1 MLEIQEIQ
9 VEQPQNIVKDNRPRL
24 TTWKGETMIR
34 IHSIQA
40 TVKEILQV
48 SKALDVVKVGIVGE
62 ESTGKSTLAETLAH
76 LIHKNSEVPFAVRLF
91 GKEELLNL
99 EQTLAGLSPANYIL
113 IFDDVSFLEARS
125 SKKEID
131 VLKETTTRIRHL
143 PGGQDVK
150 IILIYDYHYTKA
162 LPPYL
167 RQSHFRYFT
176 SVGSS
181 EGDNMIKIV
190 GTKYL
195 NRIKEF
201 QDKFVEMTTKHK
213 CTFEIKKNKYFS
225 YNYKNPFV
233 SCLFFNNHT
242 LRYVIFPKR
251 QWIEPICS
259 TCTEAI
265 TGLAHSIVSV
275 KQFLEESI
283 AKFGPGTFL
292 SAVKVKLFLNGM
304 NTYSNKVV
312 QAQRYL
318 DRALEQKLISLEEIA
333 IEYKLEVTK
342 ARLRKKLDGVLE

>member
-1 MLEIQEIQ
+1 MFKTQEIEI
-9 VEQPQNIVKDNRPRL
+9 EQPQDSTKDNRPRL
-24 TTWKGETMIR
+24 TTWKTEPMIR

-62 ESTGKSTLAETLAH
+62 ESTGKTTLAETIAH
-76 LIHKNSEVPFAVRLF
+76 LIHKISEVPFAVKVF

-99 EQTLAGLSPANYIL
+99 EQTLGALSPANYVL

-131 VLKETTTRIRHL
+131 ILKETTTRIRHL

-150 IILIYDYHYTKA
+150 IILIYDYHYTKG

-176 SVGSS
+176 SIGSS
-181 EGDNMIKIV
+181 EGDNMLKIV

-195 NRIKEF
+195 QRIKEF
-201 QDKFVEMTTKHK
+201 QEKFVQMTTKHK

-233 SCLFFNNHT
+233 TCLFYNNYT
-242 LRYVIFPKR
+242 LRYVVFPKR

-259 TCTEAI
+259 TCTEA
-265 TGLAHSIVSV
+265 TGGLLHSAISV
-275 KQFLEESI
+275 KQFIEESI

-318 DRALEQKLISLEEIA
+318 DRALEKKLISLEEIA

>member
-1 MLEIQEIQ
+1 MVLIHE
-9 VEQPQNIVKDNRPRL
+9 VEVNQPQNIIKDHRPKL
-24 TTWKGETMIR
+24 TTWKGESMIR

-48 SKALDVVKVGIVGE
+48 STALDLVKVGIVGE
-62 ESTGKSTLAETLAH
+62 ESTGKTTLAETLAH
-76 LIHKNSEVPFAVRLF
+76 LIHKNSAVPFAVKVF
-91 GKEELLNL
+91 GKEELLHL
-99 EQTLAGLSPANYIL
+99 EQTLARLSPANYIL

-131 VLKETTTRIRHL
+131 ILKETTTRIRHL

-181 EGDNMIKIV
+181 EGDNMLKIV
-190 GTKYL
+190 GTKYFQ
-195 NRIKEF
+195 RIKDF
-201 QDKFVEMTTKHK
+201 QEMFVQMTTKHK
-213 CTFEIKKNKYFS
+213 SVFELKKNKYFS
-225 YNYKNPFV
+225 YNYKSPFV
-233 SCLFFNNHT
+233 TCLFYNNHT
-242 LRYVIFPKR
+242 LRYVVFPKR
-251 QWIEPICS
+251 QWIDPICS
-259 TCTEAI
+259 TCTEASGDLI
-265 TGLAHSIVSV
+265 HSEIPV
-275 KQFLEESI
+275 KQFIEESI

-292 SAVKVKLFLNGM
+292 SAVKVKLFLHGM
-304 NTYSNKVV
+304 NTYSNSVV

-318 DRALEQKLISLEEIA
+318 DRALEKKLISLEEIA
-333 IEYKLEVTK
+333 TEYKLEVTK

>member
-150 IILIYDYHYTKA
+150 IILIYDYHYTKG

-181 EGDNMIKIV
+181 EGDNMLKIV

-195 NRIKEF
+195 QRIKQF
-201 QDKFVEMTTKHK
+201 QEMFVQMTTKHK
-213 CTFEIKKNKYFS
+213 CVFEIKKNKYFS
-225 YNYKNPFV
+225 LPV
-233 SCLFFNNHT
+233 ASVQIQ
-242 LRYVIFPKR
+242 YVR
-251 QWIEPICS
+251 
-259 TCTEAI
+259 
-265 TGLAHSIVSV
+265 SV
-275 KQFLEESI
+275 
-283 AKFGPGTFL
+283 
-292 SAVKVKLFLNGM
+292 
-304 NTYSNKVV
+304 
-312 QAQRYL
+312 
-318 DRALEQKLISLEEIA
+318 QKLLA
-333 IEYKLEVTK
+333 N
-342 ARLRKKLDGVLE
+342 